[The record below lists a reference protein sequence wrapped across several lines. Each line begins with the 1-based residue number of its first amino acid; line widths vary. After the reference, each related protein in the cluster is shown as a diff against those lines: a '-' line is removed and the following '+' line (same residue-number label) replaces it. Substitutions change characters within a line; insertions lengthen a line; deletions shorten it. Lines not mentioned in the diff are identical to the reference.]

1 MSPSLTTHTA
11 VLHLQHTPRYPRM
24 RLTATHNGNVAIGGL
39 SRKDSPGFCSEG
51 MEGDSLKVGAN
62 PQLYK

>member
-1 MSPSLTTHTA
+1 
-11 VLHLQHTPRYPRM
+11 M

-62 PQLYK
+62 RQLYK